1 MRAFVLALAVA
12 ILPVAAASAQNFA
25 QQAGLYAPS
34 VWDLKLREHAAAQ
47 RTDEYVNF
55 ACGTNGGPPSQ
66 PLRGWNEF
74 ARCARD
80 PVTGLHEVYF
90 QYDDEAE
97 YWARAHAL
105 EVQINLYQYTSA
117 YAVPVIASAL
127 FDDEGFLKGIR
138 LVTDPRVPAAVR
150 ENAASLS
157 GYLNARYGDDGWT
170 CEDLPRLPG
179 ENEFRGV
186 YLKRQCRKDAGG
198 LALLLETR
206 QYRKVGQGAIDPN
219 TALATSGQFEISTRF
234 EFVDGR
240 PLVDVERAT
249 AATALAAA
257 SAAEAERTALVAR
270 ARNCS
275 GCDLRGAN
283 LKRADLSGANLAGAN
298 LSGANLH
305 GAVLAGA
312 MLEAADLANANLNRA
327 DIKRAVLR
335 GATLTEAMLFEA
347 RLDAADL
354 SNADLTSA
362 YAGKVQLINARLH
375 GAKLVAV
382 DLRNARLNDAD
393 FRGADLTGSWFHESR
408 MERAVLVD
416 AQLDYAVMWRA
427 NMVEAKLG
435 GALVRDADLF
445 GANLRGADLTNADFS
460 YSRLTSVNFS
470 EAILT
475 GAVWEGAELPA
486 GFHPEAIGK

>member
-1 MRAFVLALAVA
+1 MRAAIFALVLAIIPLTMAG
-12 ILPVAAASAQNFA
+12 AQNTA

-34 VWDLKLREHAAAQ
+34 VWDLKLREHAAAL
-47 RTDEYVNF
+47 RTDEYINF

-66 PLRGWNEF
+66 PLRGWSDWG
-74 ARCARD
+74 RCPRD
-80 PVTGLHEVYF
+80 AATGLHEVYF
-90 QYDDEAE
+90 QYDNEAE

-105 EVQINLYQYTSA
+105 EMQINLYQYTSA

-127 FDDEGFLKGIR
+127 FDDDGFLKGIR
-138 LVTDPRVPAAVR
+138 LVTDPRVPVEVR
-150 ENAASLS
+150 ENASSLS

-170 CEDLPRLPG
+170 CVDLPRQPG

-186 YLKRQCRKDAGG
+186 YLKRQCRKEAGD

-206 QYRKVGQGAIDPN
+206 QYRKAGQGAVDPN
-219 TALATSGQFEISTRF
+219 TRLATSGQFEISTRF
-234 EFVDGR
+234 EFVDAR
-240 PLVDVERAT
+240 SLTDAERAT
-249 AATALAAA
+249 AAGALASAA
-257 SAAEAERTALVAR
+257 TAEAERNALVAR
-270 ARNCS
+270 ARNCV
-275 GCDLRGAN
+275 GCDLSGAN

-298 LSGANLH
+298 LTGANLH
-305 GAVLAGA
+305 AAVLAGA
-312 MLEAADLANANLNRA
+312 NLEGAELANANLNRA

-335 GATLTEAMLFEA
+335 GAKLTEAMLFEA

-354 SNADLTSA
+354 SGADLTSA
-362 YAGKVQLINARLH
+362 YGGKIQLIGARLH

-393 FRGADLTGSWFHESR
+393 FRGADLTGSWFHDAR
-408 MERAVLVD
+408 LERAVLVD
-416 AQLDYAVMWRA
+416 VRLDYAVMWRA

-445 GANLRGADLTNADFS
+445 GANLRGADLSNADFS

-470 EAILT
+470 EANLA
-475 GAVWEGAELPA
+475 GAIWEGAELPA
-486 GFHPEAIGK
+486 GFNPAGTGK